1 MRITG
6 SKRSEYDAVDART
19 HRAGRRTNAVQARR
33 RCHAAEINACHAI
46 RLPSKPC
53 AEGGAIMITVPELAA
68 DALGTFLASYMQRRY
83 GSAETRLVELV
94 PSIARIALECIGNSD
109 ALYHNVEHTMLVT
122 LAGHDIL
129 RGRAL
134 HAHMPPEDYAHLIL
148 A

>member
-6 SKRSEYDAVDART
+6 LKKPKYDAVDART
-19 HRAGRRTNAVQARR
+19 IGPAAPAQCDRRTG
-33 RCHAAEINACHAI
+33 CHAGETDACHAI

-109 ALYHNVEHTMLVT
+109 ALYH
-122 LAGHDIL
+122 DI
-129 RGRAL
+129 AL
-134 HAHMPPEDYAHLIL
+134 GGPQK
-148 A
+148 